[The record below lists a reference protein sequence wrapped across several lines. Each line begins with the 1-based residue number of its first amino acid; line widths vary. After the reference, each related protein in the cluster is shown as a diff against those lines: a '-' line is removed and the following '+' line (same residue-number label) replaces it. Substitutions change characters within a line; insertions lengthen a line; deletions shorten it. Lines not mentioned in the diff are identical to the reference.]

1 MGQHGEGDRE
11 EGDLGCPTISRRET
25 DKQEAKPLPLL
36 TQEGRGKVE
45 ESNPPVELPGSL
57 KQSVKA
63 GQDSFG
69 IPPVIMPFCLLFE
82 CSVRSEQG
90 SSPALAQCCGE
101 IKVRIFPDYVTLSVP
116 QCSHL

>member
-57 KQSVKA
+57 KQKCQGWPGFFRDPA
-63 GQDSFG
+63 GHNAVL
-69 IPPVIMPFCLLFE
+69 PLV
-82 CSVRSEQG
+82 
-90 SSPALAQCCGE
+90 
-101 IKVRIFPDYVTLSVP
+101 
-116 QCSHL
+116 